1 MQSLFTNKNKAFN
14 ADLRTNKVEGVDKT
28 HNVWTEVADMKK
40 LTSIRGICH
49 QEIGRLVTSTKNMS
63 REVEFLNMSQNNDQ
77 FV

>member
-40 LTSIRGICH
+40 LTIIRGICH
-49 QEIGRLVTSTKNMS
+49 
-63 REVEFLNMSQNNDQ
+63 
-77 FV
+77 